1 MKGIKVYKYTSTHLL
16 PFHNLPKLN
25 ITFFGLFIRLQ
36 GIRCHAWET
45 KSPKCKWT
53 PLELPQQHSYYFTTW
68 LNMNLPICTS
78 IHTNVFAFAY
88 SLPEFVLYIMRNWE
102 GVASILFLSKEETIN
117 LNLTAFWTGALL
129 FSFVALIAPHTHTHT
144 HWNTHTIWR
153 VVVGLLTSP
162 SALRAVAKLFCCCPS
177 LWIFIRSLTSRFCC
191 PLLD

>member
-1 MKGIKVYKYTSTHLL
+1 MYKYTWTQLL
-16 PFHNLPKLN
+16 PFLNLPQLY

-53 PLELPQQHSYYFTTW
+53 PLELPPNNTRTISPRGGTYTYV
-68 LNMNLPICTS
+68 CTYVY
-78 IHTNVFAFAY
+78 VFAFAY
-88 SLPEFVLYIMRNWE
+88 SLPEFVLCIMRNWE

-129 FSFVALIAPHTHTHT
+129 FSFVALIALHTHTD
-144 HWNTHTIWR
+144 TIWR
-153 VVVGLLTSP
+153 FVVGLLTSP
-162 SALRAVAKLFCCCPS
+162 SALRAVAKLFLALCCPS
-177 LWIFIRSLTSRFCC
+177 WWIFIRSLTSRFCC